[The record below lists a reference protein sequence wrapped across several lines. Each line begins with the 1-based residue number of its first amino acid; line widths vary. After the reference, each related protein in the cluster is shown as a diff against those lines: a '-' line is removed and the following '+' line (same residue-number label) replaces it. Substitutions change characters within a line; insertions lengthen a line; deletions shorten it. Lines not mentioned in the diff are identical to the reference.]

1 LLYNIVLVLPYIKSF
16 LNKKGEP
23 KARANGHSTTALLC
37 TMTSSFSTT
46 RKEEKETR
54 DRQIRK
60 KDTNSSYFASKI
72 PSYTEIHGDLEVIK
86 VHNSAW

>member
-1 LLYNIVLVLPYIKSF
+1 
-16 LNKKGEP
+16 
-23 KARANGHSTTALLC
+23 
-37 TMTSSFSTT
+37 MTSSFSTT